1 MVISFINEKGGVGK
15 TSLCFNIGYY
25 IASMG
30 KKVLFID
37 FDGQRANLSFF
48 CGIKNREERLS
59 MADVLNNGVDIHE
72 AITHVETCQNLDIVI
87 GNSNLAE
94 VDKNTKLPAM
104 IDAMKAVEAEYD
116 YILIDV
122 NPTPSR
128 IHILAMAAANYII
141 IPMLADVATL
151 EANKG
156 VIETFQLV
164 KANINR
170 GLKIM
175 GIVFNKFNTR
185 ANLSQQVLDIT
196 EEIATAM
203 DTSVFQTKV
212 RNNKALAE
220 NIAAHVGVTE
230 HDPKSNGAQD
240 IITLTSEILIR
251 AYPVEHV
258 K

>member
-15 TSLCFNIGYY
+15 TSLCFNVGYY

-30 KKVLFID
+30 KKVLFVD

-48 CGIKNREERLS
+48 CGVKDREDRFS
-59 MADVLNNGVDIHE
+59 MADVLNNGVDIHQ
-72 AITHVETCQNLDIVI
+72 AIIHLDTCSNLDIIV
-87 GNSNLAE
+87 GNASLSE
-94 VDKNTKLPAM
+94 VDKNADLKKM
-104 IDAMKAVEAEYD
+104 DAVIKAVEAEYD
-116 YILIDV
+116 YVLIDV
-122 NPTPSR
+122 NPTPGR
-128 IHILAMAAANYII
+128 IHVLALAAANYII

-156 VIETFQLV
+156 IIETYRLV
-164 KANINR
+164 KANVNR

-185 ANLSQQVLDIT
+185 ANLSQQVLEIT
-196 EEIATAM
+196 EEIAAAM

-230 HDPKSNGAQD
+230 FDPKSHGAQD

>member
-15 TSLCFNIGYY
+15 TSLCFNVGYY

-48 CGIKNREERLS
+48 CGIKNREELLT
-59 MADVLNNGVDIHE
+59 MAEVLNDGVDIHK
-72 AITHVETCQNLDIVI
+72 AITPVKPNLDIVV
-87 GNSNLAE
+87 GNSNLTE

-104 IDAMKAVEAEYD
+104 LAAMKQIESDYD

-128 IHILAMAAANYII
+128 IHVLAMAAANYLI

-151 EANKG
+151 EANRG
-156 VIETFQLV
+156 IVETFQMV
-164 KANINR
+164 KANVNR

-175 GIVFNKFNTR
+175 GIVFNQFNVR
-185 ANLSQQVLDIT
+185 SNLSQQVMEVT
-196 EEIATAM
+196 EEMAKAM

-212 RNNKALAE
+212 RKNKALAE

-230 HDPKSNGAQD
+230 YEPKSNGALD
-240 IITLTSEILIR
+240 IVALTSEILIR